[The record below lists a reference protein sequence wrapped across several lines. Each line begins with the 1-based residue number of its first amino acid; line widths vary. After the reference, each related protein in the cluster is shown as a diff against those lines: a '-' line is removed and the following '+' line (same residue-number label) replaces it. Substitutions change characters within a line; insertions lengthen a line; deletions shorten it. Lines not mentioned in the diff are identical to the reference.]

1 MTYKVVN
8 WLNWHQENKYFK
20 ILELYRKTE
29 YGELNLNPLWTMDE
43 NGWREMDSRF
53 IWIRRKDLSGTHL
66 TIALR
71 SNSTL
76 ISEKLKVY
84 IFTCIWV
91 LGSIL
96 LTLWRKVQKGQQT
109 ASGVKGGIYFHH
121 QNYAKLCKSTQLE
134 VTPNFYAICSVCK
147 KSEIN
152 LLVQKLHIK
161 CLRNWPLVSNNPDF
175 WSSFAHIQTPKTV
188 WK

>member
-20 ILELYRKTE
+20 ILELYRKSE

-53 IWIRRKDLSGTHL
+53 IWIRRKDLSGTHM

-84 IFTCIWV
+84 M
-91 LGSIL
+91 
-96 LTLWRKVQKGQQT
+96 
-109 ASGVKGGIYFHH
+109 
-121 QNYAKLCKSTQLE
+121 
-134 VTPNFYAICSVCK
+134 
-147 KSEIN
+147 
-152 LLVQKLHIK
+152 
-161 CLRNWPLVSNNPDF
+161 LRVSQYCRP
-175 WSSFAHIQTPKTV
+175 TKTF
-188 WK
+188 